1 MKHAYAWPTAIS
13 DHYFCRQ
20 ITTLTHYFGIMF
32 GIIFF
37 CGMNIFALHVAVFFG
52 IQIDIFNILS
62 GIYSGIRFRIPCR
75 NLCGILCNMLFDIF
89 LVWFWQPLW
98 HSDWDLELAVDT
110 RQCPLRSGVCDWCP
124 AVPLESGTRSWGP
137 AVPTEIWRSHGLSTT
152 WILDRG
158 IPYNTKSTLFRSIS
172 LPRSCRPKRQRNLLG
187 T

>member
-37 CGMNIFALHVAVFFG
+37 CGMNIFALHVAFFFG

-89 LVWFWQPLW
+89 WFDFDSL
-98 HSDWDLELAVDT
+98 
-110 RQCPLRSGVCDWCP
+110 SGI
-124 AVPLESGTRSWGP
+124 A
-137 AVPTEIWRSHGLSTT
+137 TEIW
-152 WILDRG
+152 
-158 IPYNTKSTLFRSIS
+158 S
-172 LPRSCRPKRQRNLLG
+172 LRLTPGSVH
-187 T
+187 